1 MNIFL
6 DTNAV
11 VKLYHQENGTDNLT
25 DFLTLHQSD
34 LIITISDLTKIEL
47 HSTFLKRVR
56 MKQIDL
62 KAVYQVFESFD
73 SDTKMFNVIEVNHE
87 IKKFAITLLNSVA
100 YKRSLRTLD
109 AIQLS
114 SAIVSHQ
121 IVPVDCFVTA
131 DKKLLKIAKDYFSS
145 FNPEQ
150 SIP

>member
-62 KAVYQVFESFD
+62 KAVYQALSHLTATPKC
-73 SDTKMFNVIEVNHE
+73 SM
-87 IKKFAITLLNSVA
+87 
-100 YKRSLRTLD
+100 SL
-109 AIQLS
+109 
-114 SAIVSHQ
+114 
-121 IVPVDCFVTA
+121 
-131 DKKLLKIAKDYFSS
+131 K
-145 FNPEQ
+145 
-150 SIP
+150 SIMKSRNLP